1 MVYSCLPLERIVMR
15 KVENFHTAL
24 DSTKLLR
31 GIVSFLSPK
40 NYVIICLIDN
50 DTEVDGCD
58 MPRVS

>member
-1 MVYSCLPLERIVMR
+1 MR